1 MRGTPSRPPVGDPH
15 DEEDTMTDNDSR
27 AQVEDGTGY
36 ADPGAQTGLSTGE
49 PTDDLHVATG
59 YADHGT
65 QVVLGTR
72 EPTDDVHEQ
81 AREAAE
87 SSEG

>member
-1 MRGTPSRPPVGDPH
+1 
-15 DEEDTMTDNDSR
+15 MTDNEIR
-27 AQVEDGTGY
+27 EQVEDDTGY
-36 ADPGAQTGLSTGE
+36 ADPGGQTGLGTTE

-72 EPTDDVHEQ
+72 EPTDDVHGQ

-87 SSEG
+87 SSEGPGSAETPGT

>member
-1 MRGTPSRPPVGDPH
+1 
-15 DEEDTMTDNDSR
+15 MTDNVIR
-27 AQVEDGTGY
+27 EQVEDGTGY
-36 ADPGAQTGLSTGE
+36 ADPDAQTGLGTTE
-49 PTDDLHVATG
+49 PTDDLHVTTG

-65 QVVLGTR
+65 QIGLGTR

-81 AREAAE
+81 AREVAE

>member
-1 MRGTPSRPPVGDPH
+1 
-15 DEEDTMTDNDSR
+15 MTDNEIR
-27 AQVEDGTGY
+27 EQVEDGTGY

-87 SSEG
+87 RHRRIGLGRNGPSPHKAGPARRT